1 MKIAI
6 ASDHAGYELKE
17 KLKSYLKSA
26 LSCEVVDLGTGSP
39 DSVDYPDFAHSLS
52 AKVSNQEFEKGVLVC
67 GSGIGMCMTANRYP
81 GVRAVVLRVPD
92 DATMS
97 RLHNDANVACL
108 GERFTPYE
116 EAKDLLDSWL
126 NTPFEG
132 GRHFRRVTKIEKQ

>member
-17 KLKSYLKSA
+17 KLKNHLES
-26 LSCEVVDLGTGSP
+26 LSDCEVIDLGTGSP
-39 DSVDYPDFAHSLS
+39 DSVDYPDFAHALS
-52 AKVSNQEFEKGVLVC
+52 SKISSHECEKGVLVC
-67 GSGIGMCMTANRYP
+67 GSGIGMCMTANRHP
-81 GVRAVVLRVPD
+81 DVRAVVLRVPD

-116 EAKDLLDSWL
+116 EARQLLDTWL
-126 NTPFEG
+126 NASFEG
-132 GRHFRRVTKIEKQ
+132 GRHSRRVTKIER

>member
-1 MKIAI
+1 MKLAI

-26 LSCEVVDLGTGSP
+26 LGCEVVDLGTGSP

-52 AKVSNQEFEKGVLVC
+52 SKVSNQEFEKGVLVC
-67 GSGIGMCMTANRYP
+67 GSGIGMCMTANRYS
-81 GVRAVVLRVPD
+81 GVRAAVLRVPD
-92 DATMS
+92 DAMMS

-116 EAKDLLDSWL
+116 EAKDLLDTWL

-132 GRHFRRVTKIEKQ
+132 GRHFRRVTKIER